1 MSSDHEL
8 AGGEGIRSL
17 DPALDVAWKKVLQI
31 VVRDH
36 PLTANQLLVLASE
49 LERLGL
55 HRLVEEHLAR
65 REPRGDR
72 P

>member
-1 MSSDHEL
+1 VPEPRGAD
-8 AGGEGIRSL
+8 GIQAL
-17 DPALDVAWKKVLQI
+17 DPALDAALRKVLQI
-31 VVRDH
+31 VHREH

-55 HRLVEEHLAR
+55 HRLVEEHLGR
-65 REPRGDR
+65 RGIHEPLA